1 MNFIVKGIEI
11 FLGKLNK
18 IEEIFISI
26 VLLSATILLFIN
38 VITRYCFG
46 FSFKWAEEI
55 TRYMIIW
62 VTFIGSSVCVRKQKH
77 VGIDA
82 LLMKCPMNISWILK
96 LIILVIGILFSC
108 VLTIYGW
115 KLTGSVVAS
124 GQLSPAMM
132 LPMYLVYIAIPV
144 GGGLMIIRY
153 FQVAFDVLNKRSL

>member
-1 MNFIVKGIEI
+1 VNFIVRRVNI
-11 FLGKLNK
+11 FLEKLNK

-26 VLLSATILLFIN
+26 VLLSATLLLFIN
-38 VITRYCFG
+38 VIARYFFA
-46 FSFKWAEEI
+46 FSFKWAEEL

-62 VTFIGSSVCVRKQKH
+62 ITFIGSSVCVRKQKH

-82 LLMKCPMNISWILK
+82 LLTKCPLNIRWVLK

-108 VLTIYGW
+108 ILTIYGW
-115 KLTGSVVAS
+115 KLTGSVMAS

-132 LPMYLVYIAIPV
+132 LPMYLAYAAIPL

-153 FQVAFDVLNKRSL
+153 FQAALDLLNKRSL